1 MIIKE
6 KREKISK
13 TMELSKTKK
22 GCKKGIKKTTLQS
35 QMTDHKIFP
44 VPIGLVYWNY
54 KTFIAPELLG

>member
-6 KREKISK
+6 KSEKISK

-22 GCKKGIKKTTLQS
+22 GCKNGIKKTTL

-44 VPIGLVYWNY
+44 VPIGLVYRNY